1 MAGITTYTGYC
12 GHTGRP
18 SLKITCIFRINDQ
31 NDRRCQPKRRG
42 RQNDDCPR
50 AVGVL
55 RAARLQRARRR
66 LRPAGKLVSSWVDT
80 DQLCDINL
88 SHVLVT
94 PSKTSGV
101 EGPTPP
107 MTRAIVE
114 TPVPNLDL
122 VGGDI
127 KLTNFDREPDDAA
140 YRLRNELLEHGA
152 GYDLVFLDC
161 PPQLGKLLTA
171 ALIAANHV
179 LIVCAAS
186 ALGLEGLS
194 ELAYTIKRVKSNV
207 NRELDVLGAVINLYM
222 PRRRLSRSAR
232 EAVEAATEM
241 VGHVFATNVHNL
253 TEIGEAPTARA
264 PVAVMAPS
272 SKAAHQLSALTDEFL
287 GRLNLLR
294 GRPAGL
300 NRRGDG
306 GQQFLAGSG
315 RELIS
320 RSPARRK
327 ANS

>member
-1 MAGITTYTGYC
+1 MTKIIAVANQKGGVGKTTIAREISACCALRGYSVLVVDC
-12 GHTGRP
+12 DPQG
-18 SLKITCIFRINDQ
+18 SLS
-31 NDRRCQPKRRG
+31 
-42 RQNDDCPR
+42 
-50 AVGVL
+50 
-55 RAARLQRARRR
+55 
-66 LRPAGKLVSSWVDT
+66 SSWVDT
-80 DQLCDINL
+80 DQLCDVNL

-94 PSKTSGV
+94 PAKAAGA
-101 EGPTPP
+101 ERPEPQP

-171 ALIAANHV
+171 ALIAADHV

-194 ELAYTIKRVKSNV
+194 ELAYTIRRVKSNV

-272 SKAAHQLSALTDEFL
+272 SKAAQQLSALTDEFL
-287 GRLNLLR
+287 GRLNLPR
-294 GRPAGL
+294 EAAGRDLTGAAAVADTSLPGTAV
-300 NRRGDG
+300 R
-306 GQQFLAGSG
+306 
-315 RELIS
+315 
-320 RSPARRK
+320 
-327 ANS
+327 